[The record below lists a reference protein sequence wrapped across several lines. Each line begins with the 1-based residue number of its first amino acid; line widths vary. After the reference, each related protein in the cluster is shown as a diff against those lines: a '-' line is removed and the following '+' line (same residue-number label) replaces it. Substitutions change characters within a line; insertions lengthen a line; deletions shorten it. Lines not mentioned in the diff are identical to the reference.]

1 MKISSKETLRNFV
14 YVFLSQG
21 ISLILS
27 LIMSFVIPKLLN
39 IEGFGYWQYF
49 LLLCSYVGFFHFG
62 LIDGIYLRYGG
73 GDFSV
78 RNNQLLGSQ
87 LKILIFLQILI
98 ISGIVIYVFFNNIEI
113 SKKYIII
120 SVAIYLIL
128 SNVSSFFG
136 AIFQCFNRLKVYS
149 FLAILD
155 KFVFIFSLFV
165 LLYLKSVNFKYYI
178 LIYVTS
184 RLLGLIFYL
193 YYGREIVFA
202 KKINIKK
209 AFIEF
214 KKNISVG
221 VLLMTS
227 NIAGILI
234 LGFGRLIIERE
245 WGISSFGKLSLSLSL
260 TSFFLLF
267 ISQVSIVL
275 FPMLLKKGK
284 DQQNL
289 FFIITESFLDILL
302 NSVFLFFPL
311 IYLIVKFWLPSYID
325 SLQYFVILFP
335 LCLFEGKMQV
345 LFSTYMKIL
354 RKEKLLLYF
363 NLITLIVAIGLSLLG
378 AYLKSIEFIVS
389 SMTISVIIRS
399 VITGIYLS
407 RLYKIPFLKKNII
420 NLFLAFIFCILNLT
434 LNPII
439 CFSIYLMIY
448 IYYLFMM
455 KNDLKEI
462 VFFVKKL

>member
-1 MKISSKETLRNFV
+1 M
-14 YVFLSQG
+14 
-21 ISLILS
+21 
-27 LIMSFVIPKLLN
+27 
-39 IEGFGYWQYF
+39 
-49 LLLCSYVGFFHFG
+49 
-62 LIDGIYLRYGG
+62 
-73 GDFSV
+73 
-78 RNNQLLGSQ
+78 
-87 LKILIFLQILI
+87 KILIFLEILI
-98 ISGIVIYVFFNNIEI
+98 ISGIIIYVFFNNIEI

-155 KFVFIFSLFV
+155 KFVFICSLFV

-193 YYGREIVFA
+193 YYGRKIVFA

-234 LGFGRLIIERE
+234 LGFGRLIIELE

-289 FFIITESFLDILL
+289 FFIIAESFLDILL

-363 NLITLIVAIGLSLLG
+363 NLITLIVAIGLTLLG

-407 RLYKIPFLKKNII
+407 RLHKIPFFKKNII

-448 IYYLFMM
+448 IYYLFIM

-462 VFFVKKL
+462 VLFVKKL